1 MDGSEID
8 GFQIRVDYS
17 ITDSAHKSVLKFSHH
32 WPCQNLAIMVKEL
45 LRPDG
50 CFAGQPQEFIS
61 TMEKQLV
68 QVGEGDLSSE
78 AEVTSG
84 EGDNFYGIQMELF
97 HAWR

>member
-17 ITDSAHKSVLKFSHH
+17 ITDSAHKSVLKFPHH
-32 WPCQNLAIMVKEL
+32 WSCQNGEGAP

-61 TMEKQLV
+61 TMGKQLV

-97 HAWR
+97 HAW

>member
-32 WPCQNLAIMVKEL
+32 LYYLGALVANDDL
-45 LRPDG
+45 
-50 CFAGQPQEFIS
+50 AGQLPEFIS

-68 QVGEGDLSSE
+68 QV
-78 AEVTSG
+78 
-84 EGDNFYGIQMELF
+84 
-97 HAWR
+97 